1 MGKSFTFTNAGENS
15 YLNKLGEWESRRYLQ
30 QGR

>member
-1 MGKSFTFTNAGENS
+1 MGKSVTFSNDYENS
-15 YLNKLGEWESRRYLQ
+15 CLNKLGEWESRRYLQ